1 MENKRASLTLM
12 VMTLVLL
19 LVLAIGP
26 VAPGL
31 AVRVAEPGAGAV
43 EVWDGLHGLLADP
56 YSGGG
61 SDGG

>member
-26 VAPGL
+26 VVPGL

-43 EVWDGLHGLLADP
+43 EEWDGLHGLLAP